1 MSLTDYMIF
10 ITNKLVHRMKILA
23 QKEITFLN
31 NIMTKILIQ
40 DYYWM
45 QFFKDN
51 SILAFPLYDI
61 VDVMR

>member
-10 ITNKLVHRMKILA
+10 ITNKLVAEFLA

>member
-10 ITNKLVHRMKILA
+10 ITNKLVTR
-23 QKEITFLN
+23 KEITFLN